1 MEIIRAE
8 NLTKS
13 YIISENPLVRFGH
26 ALKRSRTQVEQF
38 TALENINL
46 SVNKGEAVGIIGK
59 NGSGK
64 STLLK
69 ILAGISECDSGVC
82 SIRGSVSALLELGVG
97 FNSEYSGIQN
107 IYLNGI
113 MNGFSKN
120 DIKNRINEI
129 LEFAEIDDKFADM
142 PIKMYSSGMA
152 VRLAFASMI
161 WLDTDIILVDE
172 ALAVGDLRFQSKC
185 YKKFEELKARG
196 KTILFVS
203 HDIDAVRRFCTKA
216 VWLSDGKIADCGEVD
231 IVTSRY
237 MQSCVS
243 GGISVSADIG
253 EDAVLNRYGSAVG
266 CIKSIAFSK
275 EEYEFGDEITA
286 EILIDYPVEADPEFC
301 GVCLS
306 VKDKYGLDLC
316 VFRTESKLKRGL
328 NTVRFRFKNLFNS
341 GEYFAAVGV
350 ENKASVPISYYE
362 YAEGAAK
369 IKSCRSTACETEQ
382 FGLIVMPCE
391 IIINQE

>member
-26 ALKRSRTQVEQF
+26 ALKRSRTQAEQF

-46 SVNKGEAVGIIGK
+46 LVNKGEAVGIIGK

-82 SIRGSVSALLELGVG
+82 SIKGSVSVLLELGVG

-243 GGISVSADIG
+243 GGTSVSADIG
-253 EDAVLNRYGSAVG
+253 EDTVLNRYGSAVG

-350 ENKASVPISYYE
+350 ENRASVPISYYE

-369 IKSCRSTACETEQ
+369 IKSRRSTACETEQ

>member
-26 ALKRSRTQVEQF
+26 ALKRSRTQAEQF

-82 SIRGSVSALLELGVG
+82 SIKGSVSVLLELGVG

-243 GGISVSADIG
+243 GGTSVSADIG
-253 EDAVLNRYGSAVG
+253 EDAVLNCYGSAVG
-266 CIKSIAFSK
+266 CIKSIAFSR

-316 VFRTESKLKRGL
+316 VFRTESKLKCGL

-350 ENKASVPISYYE
+350 ENRASVPISYYE

-369 IKSCRSTACETEQ
+369 IKSRRSTACETEQ

>member
-26 ALKRSRTQVEQF
+26 ALKRSRTQAEQF

-46 SVNKGEAVGIIGK
+46 LGNKGEAVGIIGK

-82 SIRGSVSALLELGVG
+82 SIQGSVSALLELGVG

-243 GGISVSADIG
+243 GGTSVSADIG
-253 EDAVLNRYGSAVG
+253 EDTVLNRYGSAVG

-328 NTVRFRFKNLFNS
+328 NTVRLRFKNLFNS
-341 GEYFAAVGV
+341 GEYFAAVW
-350 ENKASVPISYYE
+350 AYSY
-362 YAEGAAK
+362 A
-369 IKSCRSTACETEQ
+369 
-382 FGLIVMPCE
+382 V
-391 IIINQE
+391 

>member
-1 MEIIRAE
+1 MEIISAE

-13 YIISENPLVRFGH
+13 YIISDNPLTRLRDV
-26 ALKRSRTQVEQF
+26 LKHGKSRAKRF
-38 TALENINL
+38 TALDNVSL

-82 SIRGSVSALLELGVG
+82 SVCGSVSALLELGVG
-97 FNSEYSGIQN
+97 FNPEYSGIQN

-113 MNGFSKN
+113 MNGFSKD
-120 DIKNRINEI
+120 DIKSRINEI
-129 LEFAEIDDKFADM
+129 LEFAEIDDKFANM
-142 PIKMYSSGMA
+142 PIRTYSSGMV

-172 ALAVGDLRFQSKC
+172 AFAVGDIRFQSKC
-185 YKKFEELKARG
+185 CKKFEELKSCG

-243 GGISVSADIG
+243 DGTSVLADTD
-253 EDAVLNRYGSAVG
+253 EAAVLNRYGSAVG
-266 CIKSIAFSK
+266 CIKSIEFSK
-275 EEYEFGDEITA
+275 EEYEFGEEIIA
-286 EILIDYPVEADPEFC
+286 EIHIDYPAGADPEFC

-306 VKDKYGLDLC
+306 IKDKYGLDLC
-316 VFRTESKLKRGL
+316 VFRTENELEHGL

-350 ENKASVPISYYE
+350 ENRASEPISYYE
-362 YAEGAAK
+362 YTEGAAK
-369 IKSCRSTACETEQ
+369 IRSCRKKTCKNEQ